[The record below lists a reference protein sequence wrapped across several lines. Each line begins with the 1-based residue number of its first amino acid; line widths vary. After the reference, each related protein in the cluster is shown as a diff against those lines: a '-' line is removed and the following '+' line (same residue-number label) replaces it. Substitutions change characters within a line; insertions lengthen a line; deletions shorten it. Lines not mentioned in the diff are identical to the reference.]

1 MPKTRGAAAI
11 VLVGMLSVACGRS
24 DGKQQARQEGTVGT
38 TGRTAS
44 GSMTVAPA
52 LNGAEPPVFVSRDR
66 EGERLWALTK
76 QFYQKRGDAPAW
88 IEGRKPR
95 PQMDEL
101 IQVLQRTDRDG
112 LDPAL
117 YNASVLT
124 ARRAEAGRGFLST
137 KGFDEREAASLD
149 VWLTYLYLQYSSDLT
164 NGVANLAHV
173 DPKWQIR
180 DKKTDPLARLEKA
193 LEEKSVG
200 RSLDELTPRHAQY
213 TGLRDAFAKYRDI
226 EQRGG
231 WQAVPAQMKLKP
243 GQQDA
248 AVPQLARR
256 LAVTGDY
263 TGTQN
268 DQDTTYGPELQEAV
282 KRFQRRHGLE
292 PDGVVSAAT
301 VVQLNVPVARRI
313 QQIALNLERW
323 RWLPADL
330 GERHVLVNIPE
341 YRLEVWDHGK
351 VPVSMRV
358 VVGKKDT
365 PTPIFNDDMTH
376 VVFSP
381 YWNVPPDIVKNET
394 IPQALRDPAAL
405 QRMNME
411 VLDKSG
417 NVVDPGSI
425 DAGNAGDYRFR
436 QRPGSSNALGFVKFM
451 FPNQFNVYLHDT
463 PADSLFARAARSFS
477 HGCVRLEQPEQLA
490 QYVLADQP
498 EWTPERIREAM
509 HSGQEKTV
517 KLTGPL
523 PVYLGYWTARVSAD
537 GILQFRDDLYGVDAR
552 QLSLLGS
559 ALDKL
564 KTRAA
569 AAGAAAEAQA
579 LRPGSE
585 QAVRSGSGQGAAK
598 PAPRKGG

>member
-11 VLVGMLSVACGRS
+11 VVVGMLCVACGRS
-24 DGKQQARQEGTVGT
+24 GDKQPAGQDGAVGT
-38 TGRTAS
+38 AGRTGS
-44 GSMTVAPA
+44 GSMTVATA
-52 LNGAEPPVFVSRDR
+52 LNTAEPPVFVTRDR
-66 EGERLWALTK
+66 EGERLWALTT

-88 IEGRKPR
+88 IEARKPR

-117 YNASVLT
+117 YNASILA
-124 ARRAEAGRGFLST
+124 ARRAEADKGFLST
-137 KGFDEREAASLD
+137 QGFDEADAASLD
-149 VWLTYLYLQYSSDLT
+149 VWLTYLYLQYSSDLS

-180 DKKTDPLARLEKA
+180 DKKTDSLAQLEKA
-193 LEEKSVG
+193 LEQNAVA

-213 TGLRDAFAKYRDI
+213 TGLKDAFAKYREI

-231 WQAVPAQMKLKP
+231 WPAVPAQMKLKP

-248 AVPQLARR
+248 AVPLLARR
-256 LAVTGDY
+256 LTVAGDY
-263 TGTQN
+263 TGTPN
-268 DQDTTYGPELQEAV
+268 DQDPTYGPELQEAV

-292 PDGVVSAAT
+292 PDGTVSAAT
-301 VVQLNVPVARRI
+301 VAEMNVPVAQRI
-313 QQIALNLERW
+313 RQISLNLERW

-341 YRLEVWDHGK
+341 YRLEVWDRGK

-365 PTPIFNDDMTH
+365 PTPIFNDAMTH
-376 VVFSP
+376 LVFSP

-394 IPQALRDPAAL
+394 IPQALRDPASL

-417 NVVDPGSI
+417 NVVDPTSI
-425 DAGNAGDYRFR
+425 DAANAGAYRFR
-436 QRPGSSNALGFVKFM
+436 QRPGSSNALGYVKFM

-490 QYVLADQP
+490 HYVLADQP

-517 KLTGPL
+517 KLTGSL
-523 PVYLGYWTARVSAD
+523 PVYLGYWTARISAD
-537 GILQFRDDLYGVDAR
+537 GILQFRNDLYGIDAR
-552 QLSLLGS
+552 QLSSLGS

-564 KTRAA
+564 KTRAV
-569 AAGAAAEAQA
+569 AAGAAAQAQMTT
-579 LRPGSE
+579 
-585 QAVRSGSGQGAAK
+585 K
-598 PAPRKGG
+598 PAVKKGS

>member
-1 MPKTRGAAAI
+1 MRKTSGVVAI
-11 VLVGMLSVACGRS
+11 VLAGVLSVACGRS
-24 DGKQQARQEGTVGT
+24 DDKQQARQEGTVGT
-38 TGRTAS
+38 AGRAAA
-44 GSMTVAPA
+44 GSMTVASA
-52 LNGAEPPVFVSRDR
+52 LSAAEPPVFVTRDK
-66 EGERLWALTK
+66 EGQQLWALTK
-76 QFYQKRGDAPAW
+76 QFYQKRGEASAW

-101 IQVLQRTDRDG
+101 IQVLQRTDREG

-117 YNASVLT
+117 YNASILT
-124 ARRAEAGRGFLST
+124 ARRAEAGKGFLSM
-137 KGFDEREAASLD
+137 KGFDEAEAANLD
-149 VWLTYLYLQYSSDLT
+149 VWLTYLYLQYASDLT
-164 NGVANLAHV
+164 NGVANFAHM

-180 DKKTDPLARLEKA
+180 DKKADSLALLEQA
-193 LEEKSVG
+193 LEQNSVA
-200 RSLDELTPRHAQY
+200 RSLDGLTPRHAQY
-213 TGLRDAFAKYRDI
+213 TALRDAFAKYRDI
-226 EQRGG
+226 EQKGG
-231 WQAVPAQMKLKP
+231 WPEVPAQMKLKP
-243 GQQDA
+243 GQQNA
-248 AVPQLARR
+248 AIPLLARR

-263 TGTQN
+263 TGTPN

-292 PDGVVSAAT
+292 PDGAISAAT
-301 VVQLNVPVARRI
+301 IAQLNVPVSRRI
-313 QQIALNLERW
+313 QQISLNLERW

-330 GERHVLVNIPE
+330 GQRHVLVNIPE
-341 YRLEVWDHGK
+341 YRLEVWDQGK
-351 VPVSMRV
+351 VPLSMRV

-365 PTPIFNDDMTH
+365 PTPIFADDMTH
-376 VVFSP
+376 IVFSP
-381 YWNVPPDIVKNET
+381 YWNIPTEIAKNET
-394 IPQALRDPAAL
+394 VPRALRDPAFL
-405 QRMNME
+405 QRSNME
-411 VLDKSG
+411 VLDKTG
-417 NVVDPGSI
+417 NVVDPASI
-425 DAGNAGDYRFR
+425 DVENVGAYRIR

-463 PADSLFARAARSFS
+463 PTDSLFARAVRSFS

-523 PVYLGYWTARVSAD
+523 PVYLGYWTARISAD

-552 QLSLLGS
+552 QLSLLGA

-569 AAGAAAEAQA
+569 AAGAAAQAQA
-579 LRPGSE
+579 PSQRTKD
-585 QAVRSGSGQGAAK
+585 AA
-598 PAPRKGG
+598 APPVKKGG